1 MEENGIDGIYQSAYR
16 AHHSAETAL
25 VRIHNDIAHSID
37 NRQSVL
43 LVLLDLSCGLRHHRP
58 YNTAATVFWVRVIW
72 GRPRLADI
80 LLV

>member
-1 MEENGIDGIYQSAYR
+1 MEENGIYGIYQSAYR